1 MKKIKDVLWIVF
13 VLLIIVSFITLIIH
27 GLYQK
32 MEKASEVLERCKSKG
47 WDGVKF
53 KKGISTGLICSNVSQ
68 AEKDAIPD
76 DTNGGIG
83 E

>member
-1 MKKIKDVLWIVF
+1 
-13 VLLIIVSFITLIIH
+13 
-27 GLYQK
+27 